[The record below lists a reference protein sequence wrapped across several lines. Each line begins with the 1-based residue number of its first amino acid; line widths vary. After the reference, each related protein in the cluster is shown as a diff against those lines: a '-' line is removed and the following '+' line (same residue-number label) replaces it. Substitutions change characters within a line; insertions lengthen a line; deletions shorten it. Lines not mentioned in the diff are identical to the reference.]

1 MGPERN
7 EWRNGTYCK
16 SRSIAAQSFVKARR
30 IVVEFARRRA
40 LEREDRLLLVAH
52 GEDRPVDGARA
63 GAGKK
68 LLGQKPDD
76 LPLLRTGI
84 LRLVDQ
90 HMINAL
96 IELVMHPCS
105 AILVQQDAG
114 LVDQIVIVEKPALVL
129 RPLVAGDHR
138 ISDGEER
145 GRAVTACD
153 GLAKLDE
160 GQQPVRFALEAIGE
174 LGTAHLHCPGD

>member
-1 MGPERN
+1 M
-7 EWRNGTYCK
+7 
-16 SRSIAAQSFVKARR
+16 
-30 IVVEFARRRA
+30 
-40 LEREDRLLLVAH
+40 LLVAH

-76 LPLLRTGI
+76 LPLLRTRI

-90 HMINAL
+90 HVIDAL
-96 IELVMHPCS
+96 IELVMHPGR
-105 AILVQQDAG
+105 AILAQQGAG
-114 LVDQIVIVEKPALVL
+114 LVDQIVVVEQPALVL

-138 ISDGEER
+138 IGDGEER
-145 GRAVTACD
+145 GRAVTAGD
-153 GLAKLDE
+153 GLATLHQ

-174 LGTAHLHCPGD
+174 LGTALLHCPGDQALTCFEFVGEENPEIDAGAFRTRGRQRIRKPCRLLLVAL